1 MKIGMRTIKTA
12 IAVALSVFICQ
23 LFKLTSPFFAGIA
36 AIITMQSTVV
46 NSFEIG
52 KNRMLGTV
60 FGAFIGLVGSLI
72 APENPIAIGI
82 GIIIIIT
89 ICNFLGWKKP
99 ISIAT
104 IVFLSIM
111 LVQKDGSRLH
121 YSVYRTID
129 TFVGII
135 IGVLIN
141 YFIVPPD
148 SEIKIKA
155 SFKTLLNEC
164 NTIVKN
170 IIYNL
175 SDIKLDSVKNELKL
189 LDTNFECLK
198 EEIKLN
204 LSKNI
209 EYNDIQN
216 TLTLFENLYNNL
228 SIVSNM
234 ESNPKIN
241 NENKEKL
248 EKLYNI
254 CLLENND
261 DKSLD
266 NIDIVY
272 NYHIEKIIDSIEE
285 IGKIV

>member
-46 NSFEIG
+46 DSFKIG

-60 FGAFIGLVGSLI
+60 FGASIGLVGSLI

-209 EYNDIQN
+209 EYSDIQN

-241 NENKEKL
+241 NKNKEKL

-285 IGKIV
+285 IRKIV

>member
-46 NSFEIG
+46 DSFKIG

-60 FGAFIGLVGSLI
+60 FGASIGLVGSLI

-241 NENKEKL
+241 NKNKEKL

>member
-46 NSFEIG
+46 NSFKIG

-60 FGAFIGLVGSLI
+60 FGASIGLVGSLI

>member
-46 NSFEIG
+46 NSFKIG

-60 FGAFIGLVGSLI
+60 FGASIGLVGSLI

-285 IGKIV
+285 IWKIV

>member
-12 IAVALSVFICQ
+12 IAVSLSVFICQ

-46 NSFEIG
+46 DSFEIG

-99 ISIAT
+99 ITIAT

-111 LVQKDGSRLH
+111 LVQKDGNRLH

-155 SFKTLLNEC
+155 SFKTLLNEY

-170 IIYNL
+170 IAYNL
-175 SDIKLDSVKNELKL
+175 SDIKLGNVKNELKL
-189 LDTNFECLK
+189 LDTNFEYLK

-204 LSKNI
+204 LSKNA

-241 NENKEKL
+241 NENKKKL

-261 DKSLD
+261 AESLD

-272 NYHIEKIIDSIEE
+272 NYHIEKIIDGIEE
-285 IGKIV
+285 IGEMV

>member
-46 NSFEIG
+46 DSFKIG

-60 FGAFIGLVGSLI
+60 FGASIGLVGSLI